1 MDKEFY
7 KKEREYI
14 MMTGKLNWDVLQK
27 LLKENQGAV
36 REEVLNPGGIGEDCA
51 VVSIGDEK
59 LILTTDPVTAASV
72 DIGHIAFHINVNDL
86 ATTGARP
93 LGIMVTILA
102 PSTSS
107 LEEIQTIMMEI
118 SREAK
123 KDNVM
128 VIGGH
133 TEVTDAVNR
142 TIVSITAIGTMDRGD
157 QVVYTSGAKVGD
169 KILVTK
175 ALGLEGTSII
185 ANDFEDETLK
195 VLSYEEIEEAK
206 DYAKELSVLKEGRL
220 LRHIASSMHDITEGG
235 LLGALWELKEA
246 SGKGFSVYEEKL
258 PIRDL
263 TLKICTHF
271 NLEPLKL
278 ISSGSMLITVTDGE
292 EAMAILHTNQVEAH
306 IIGEVTRE
314 GSFLYSKDKK
324 IHIDPPKRDEI
335 YRLYD
340 ENLENN

>member
-1 MDKEFY
+1 
-7 KKEREYI
+7 

-27 LLKENQGAV
+27 LLKENQGAF

-51 VVSIGDEK
+51 VVKIGDEK

-93 LGIMVTILA
+93 LGVMVTILA

-107 LEEIQTIMMEI
+107 LEEIQSIMMEI

-123 KDNVM
+123 KDGVM

-142 TIVSITAIGTMDRGD
+142 TIVSITAIGTMDRDD
-157 QVVYTSGAKVGD
+157 QVVLTRGAKVGD
-169 KILVTK
+169 RIIVTK
-175 ALGLEGTSII
+175 SLGLEGTSII
-185 ANDFEDETLK
+185 ANEFQEEALK
-195 VLSYEEIEEAK
+195 VLSDEELVQGK

-220 LRHIASSMHDITEGG
+220 LRHMASSMHDITEGG

-246 SGKGFSVYEEKL
+246 SGNGFLVHEERLPVRSVTRKL
-258 PIRDL
+258 
-263 TLKICTHF
+263 CNHF
-271 NLEPLKL
+271 KLDPLKL
-278 ISSGSMLITVTDGE
+278 ISSGSMLVTVTDGE
-292 EAMAILHTNQVEAH
+292 EAMALLEANNVEAH
-306 IIGEVTRE
+306 LIGEVTKE
-314 GSFLYSKDKK
+314 GSYLYTSTSKV
-324 IHIDPPKRDEI
+324 HINPPKRDEI
-335 YRLYD
+335 YKLFD
-340 ENLENN
+340 MGEEE

>member
-1 MDKEFY
+1 
-7 KKEREYI
+7 
-14 MMTGKLNWDVLQK
+14 MTGKINWDVLQK

-36 REEVLNPGGIGEDCA
+36 RPEVLNPGGIGEDCA
-51 VVSIGDEK
+51 VVRIGDEK

-93 LGIMVTILA
+93 LGVMVTILA

-107 LEEIQTIMMEI
+107 LEEIQAIMMEI

-123 KDNVM
+123 KDGVM

-142 TIVSITAIGTMDRGD
+142 TIVSITAIGTMDQGD
-157 QVVYTSGAKVGD
+157 QVVFTKGAKVGD

-185 ANDFEDETLK
+185 ANDFQEEALK
-195 VLSYEEIEEAK
+195 VLSHEELTGAK
-206 DYAKELSVLKEGRL
+206 AYAMELSVLKEGRL
-220 LRHIASSMHDITEGG
+220 LRHLASSMHDITEGG

-246 SGKGFSVYEEKL
+246 SGKGFSVYEEKIPL
-258 PIRDL
+258 RDL

-271 NLEPLKL
+271 KLDPLKL

-292 EAMAILHTNQVEAH
+292 KAMAILKEHHVEAH
-306 IIGEVTRE
+306 IIGEVTKD
-314 GSFLYSKDKK
+314 GSYLYGASGR
-324 IHIDPPKRDEI
+324 IHVDPPKRDEI

-340 ENLENN
+340 RGQEE

>member
-1 MDKEFY
+1 
-7 KKEREYI
+7 
-14 MMTGKLNWDVLQK
+14 MMTGKINWDVLQK

-36 REEVLNPGGIGEDCA
+36 RKEVLNPGGIGEDCA
-51 VVSIGDEK
+51 VVRIGNEK
-59 LILTTDPVTAASV
+59 LVLTTDPVTAASV

-93 LGIMVTILA
+93 LGVMVTILA

-107 LEEIQTIMMEI
+107 LEEIQAIMTEI

-123 KDNVM
+123 ADGVM

-142 TIVSITAIGTMDRGD
+142 TIVSITAIGTMDPGD
-157 QVVYTSGAKVGD
+157 QVVYTGGAKVGD

-185 ANDFEDETLK
+185 ANDFEDEALQ
-195 VLSYEEIEEAK
+195 VLRPEELEQAK
-206 DYAKELSVLKEGRL
+206 NYAKELSVLKEGRL
-220 LRHIASSMHDITEGG
+220 LRRLASSMHDITEGG

-263 TLKICTHF
+263 TLRVCHHF
-271 NLEPLKL
+271 KLEPLKL

-292 EAMAILHTNQVEAH
+292 KAMAVLGENQVEAH
-306 IIGEVTRE
+306 IIGEVTKE
-314 GSFLYSKDKK
+314 GSFLYTSSGKV
-324 IHIDPPKRDEI
+324 HVDPPKRDEI

-340 ENLENN
+340 